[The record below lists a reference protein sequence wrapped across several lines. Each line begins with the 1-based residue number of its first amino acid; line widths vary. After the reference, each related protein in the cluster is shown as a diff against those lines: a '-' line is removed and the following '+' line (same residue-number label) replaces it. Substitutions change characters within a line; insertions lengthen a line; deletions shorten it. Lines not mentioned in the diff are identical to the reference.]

1 MTFIYVLVDLPQICT
16 ISKHNQLNSFF
27 SRNAEQFLS
36 YRKTLPIW
44 SQKNDI
50 IQKVLQNQVTIVTG
64 ETGSGKTT
72 QVPQFI
78 LDNSFDNQSPCKIIC
93 AEPRRLGMF

>member
-1 MTFIYVLVDLPQICT
+1 MVDLRGLDKYAQF
-16 ISKHNQLNSFF
+16 SKHNQLHTFT

-36 YRKTLPIW
+36 YRKKLPIW
-44 SQKNDI
+44 SQKKDI

-93 AEPRRLGMF
+93 AEPRRLGMFL

>member
-1 MTFIYVLVDLPQICT
+1 M
-16 ISKHNQLNSFF
+16 
-27 SRNAEQFLS
+27 
-36 YRKTLPIW
+36 PIW
-44 SQKNDI
+44 SQKKDI

-93 AEPRRLGMF
+93 AEPRRLGMLCIDQHNGKTNYSNTTLVYEAKTISSLYLL